1 MDNIRIE
8 VLLQEVINRQAS
20 DLHIQ
25 VGTAPMLRVDGQL
38 VESNNSAVLDIKS
51 ARALIDSI
59 LDDEQRQVFAKDKEL
74 DFSFSYGDIARFRVN
89 VFHER
94 GNVAAALRLIPHDI
108 PTLQALGLPPIVE
121 TFANFPRGLVLV
133 TGLTGTGKSTTLA
146 SIINQINEDRTARIV
161 TIEDPIEF
169 THLPKR
175 SIVAQREVH
184 YDTYSFSTAL
194 RSVMREDPD
203 VIMIGELRDL
213 ESINAALAIAES
225 GHLVFATL
233 STNSAA
239 GSIDRIVNSYPAHQQ
254 QQVKSQ
260 LANSLQA
267 ICSQRL
273 VPAIGG
279 GRVCVAEIMLAT
291 PSIRNI
297 IREGRSNQ
305 LNTAIQMGQRAG
317 MQSVDQTLANLIRSG
332 TVTYDEAQNYA
343 LDLENL
349 SKLTRG

>member
-25 VGTAPMLRVDGQL
+25 VGSAPMLRVDGAL
-38 VESNNSAVLDIKS
+38 VESTNASVLDVKT
-51 ARALIDSI
+51 AQRLVDSI
-59 LDDEQRQVFAKDKEL
+59 LDDEQKVVLVKDKEL
-74 DFSFSYGDIARFRVN
+74 DFSFSYGNIARFRVN
-89 VFHER
+89 AFHER

-108 PTLQALGLPPIVE
+108 PTLQSLGLPPIVE
-121 TFANFPRGLVLV
+121 TFANFHRGLVLV

-169 THLPKR
+169 THLAKR

-213 ESINAALAIAES
+213 ESINAALTIAES

-233 STNSAA
+233 STDSAA
-239 GSIDRIVNSYPAHQQ
+239 SSIDKIVNSYPAHQQ

-279 GRVCVAEIMLAT
+279 GRVCAAEILIAT

-305 LNTAIQMGQRAG
+305 LNTAISMGQHSG
-317 MQSVDQTLANLIRSG
+317 MQSVDGALASLIRSG
-332 TVTYDEAQNYA
+332 TITYDEAQNYA
-343 LDLENL
+343 LDMENL
-349 SKLTRG
+349 NKLTRG